1 VLKESG
7 VVLKNYLPAKHK
19 VSILS
24 DTGER
29 FDAVA
34 IAPKVISSLRPGYR
48 ITYSLLHG
56 GYFAKLSNV
65 EIILIP
71 RAVCFS
77 NLQYLHQIFTLC
89 VLAIPEGQIS
99 LEAANL
105 LKLLSNISTNNWNQ
119 ARQRL
124 FICHLLSLL
133 GFYPELSNQQ
143 YDLMKKM
150 HQINNIKVSDFMN
163 IDIDVDTENFLTKW
177 ISEFVS
183 EHVSPNTAALFS
195 TVY

>member
-1 VLKESG
+1 MKESG

-24 DTGER
+24 DTGDR

-48 ITYSLLHG
+48 ITYSLLEG
-56 GYFAKLSNV
+56 GYFPKLSNV

-77 NLQYLHQIFTLC
+77 NLQFLHQIFTLC
-89 VLAIPEGQIS
+89 VLAIPEGQVAIEVS
-99 LEAANL
+99 NL
-105 LKLLSNISTNNWNQ
+105 LKLLSNISTNEWNQ

-133 GFYPELSNQQ
+133 GFYPELSDQQ
-143 YDLMKKM
+143 YDLMKKI
-150 HQINNIKVSDFMN
+150 HQVSNIEVSNFMN
-163 IDIDVDTENFLTKW
+163 INIDNDTESFLTKW
-177 ISEFVS
+177 ISEFVH
-183 EHVSPNTAALFS
+183 EHVSPNTTALFS